1 MGKGNS
7 LEGANSRGLK
17 LTDQFLNIAQR
28 TIEKL
33 IRKGTEIDEMQFGF
47 IPGCGTTNV
56 TFIFRQLQKKHLA
69 KKFAFSKKVHFAFVD
84 FQQTFDQ
91 VPRDV
96 VW

>member
-56 TFIFRQLQKKHLA
+56 IFIFRQLQKKHLA
-69 KKFAFSKKVHFAFVD
+69 KKKNFHFAFVD
-84 FQQTFDQ
+84 FEQTFDQ

-96 VW
+96 VQ